1 MGMYVL
7 LALLG
12 AGLALWGLALWR
24 RGFFG
29 PETVPIERYA
39 YFVRNA
45 LWFISIVIV
54 SWPLR
59 NYRASIGS
67 TAYVVIAL
75 AVLAVF
81 FWLGLVAQ
89 KLLFKRFQARHGRA

>member
-1 MGMYVL
+1 MKTYTL

-12 AGLALWGLALWR
+12 AGIALWGFGLWR

-29 PETVPIERYA
+29 PETLPIERHA
-39 YFVRNA
+39 YVVRNV
-45 LWFISIVIV
+45 LWFVSIVIV

-75 AVLAVF
+75 VVLAVF

-89 KLLFKRFQARHGRA
+89 KLLFKRFQARHDGA